1 MSRVRVAD
9 AAINREQQAFFSKYG
24 ISTTSCGGDAQNQ
37 VEEKQNNNNANNNRG
52 FLCLKNVNL
61 NGGERFC
68 CLPLLLYDP
77 CVEGKLTQGLKGNF
91 FR

>member
-9 AAINREQQAFFSKYG
+9 AAINGEQQAFFSKYG

-37 VEEKQNNNNANNNRG
+37 VEEKQNNNVANNNRG

-68 CLPLLLYDP
+68 Y
-77 CVEGKLTQGLKGNF
+77 LTWL
-91 FR
+91 